1 MSNYGESYFGIEE
14 ANAISGLCGI
24 DVTKKKKISLATLL
38 TGLVSLSV
46 ALTLTILL
54 LASYHSNKQSLFKT
68 RFALNHSAATKMSQS
83 IDSLFKSM
91 RAGLKY
97 TGTYISLNHL
107 SNEQELQK
115 QLEMLRLSG
124 NFFNSIAV
132 VDEMGLVRS
141 IAPSSVGTVGQHI
154 SAEAAKEALASRK
167 PYISKPYTSSTGRR
181 IVFMSEPLFDKDGVY
196 RGFIGG
202 SLYLQENNILNTMFG
217 KHNIDGDGSY
227 FYIVSSSGHL
237 LYHPDK
243 SRIGV
248 DNSANLVVQKVLRG
262 ESGYDQVTNSQGITF
277 LAGYSPV
284 PENGWGVIV
293 QSPISVVYEE
303 LDNYIRTIL
312 VYTLAPFV
320 VLMITAIWLARR
332 LARPFVSLANL
343 AGKLGRGEKIVLPDI
358 KHHWNR
364 EADLLTQT
372 ITLALSD
379 LQKQTDQLTHAAMT
393 DSLTGLTNRR
403 TFESIM
409 SQWTEKQQPF
419 ALILMDIDRFKSI
432 NDTYGHQAGD
442 EVLKHLARILT
453 SSVRSNDVCCR
464 YGGEEFVVLLPFTTA
479 PDAWITAERVRI
491 AFETRENPLGIPL
504 TVSLGIAHY
513 PSHAESA
520 AMLFQRADHALYQA
534 KEAGKNRTIIAD

>member
-1 MSNYGESYFGIEE
+1 MEIEE

-54 LASYHSNKQSLFKT
+54 LASYHSNKQSLFET
-68 RFALNHSAATKMSQS
+68 RFALNHSAAAKMSQS

-97 TGTYISLNHL
+97 TGTYISVNHL

-132 VDEMGLVRS
+132 VDETGLVRS
-141 IAPSSVGTVGQHI
+141 IAPSSVGAVGQHI
-154 SAEAAKEALASRK
+154 SAEASKEALASRK

-181 IVFMSEPLFDKDGVY
+181 IVFMSEPLYDKDGVY

-243 SRIGV
+243 SRIGD

-293 QSPISVVYEE
+293 QSPISVVYEA

-403 TFESIM
+403 TFESIV

-419 ALILMDIDRFKSI
+419 ALIVMDIDRFKSI

-504 TVSLGIAHY
+504 TVSLGIADY
-513 PSHAESA
+513 PSHAESPEL
-520 AMLFQRADHALYQA
+520 LFQRADHALYQA

>member
-1 MSNYGESYFGIEE
+1 MSNYGESYLGIEE
-14 ANAISGLCGI
+14 ANAISELCGI

-54 LASYHSNKQSLFKT
+54 LASYHSNKQSLFET
-68 RFALNHSAATKMSQS
+68 RFALNHSAAAKMSQS

-97 TGTYISLNHL
+97 TGAYISVNHL

-132 VDEMGLVRS
+132 VDETGLVRS
-141 IAPSSVGTVGQHI
+141 VAPSSVGTVGQHI
-154 SAEAAKEALASRK
+154 TTEAAKEALASRK
-167 PYISKPYTSSTGRR
+167 PYMSKPYTSSTGRR
-181 IVFMSEPLFDKDGVY
+181 IVFMSEPLYDKDGVY

-243 SRIGV
+243 SRIGA
-248 DNSANLVVQKVLRG
+248 DNSANPVVQKVLRG
-262 ESGYDQVTNSQGITF
+262 ESGYDQAPNSRGIIF

-303 LDNYIRTIL
+303 LDSYIRTIL
-312 VYTLAPFV
+312 VYTLAPFI

-379 LQKQTDQLTHAAMT
+379 LRKQTDQLTHAAMT

-419 ALILMDIDRFKSI
+419 ALIMMDIDRFKSI

-504 TVSLGIAHY
+504 TISLGIADY
-513 PSHAESA
+513 PSHAESPEL
-520 AMLFQRADHALYQA
+520 LFQRADHALYQA

>member
-1 MSNYGESYFGIEE
+1 MSE
-14 ANAISGLCGI
+14 LCGI

-54 LASYHSNKQSLFKT
+54 LASYHSNKQSLFET
-68 RFALNHSAATKMSQS
+68 RFALNHSAAAKMSQS

-97 TGTYISLNHL
+97 TGAYISVNHL

-132 VDEMGLVRS
+132 VDETGLVRS
-141 IAPSSVGTVGQHI
+141 VAPSSVGTVGQHI
-154 SAEAAKEALASRK
+154 TAEAAKEALASRK
-167 PYISKPYTSSTGRR
+167 PYMSKPYTSSTGRR
-181 IVFMSEPLFDKDGVY
+181 IVFMSEPLYDKDGVY

-243 SRIGV
+243 SRIGA
-248 DNSANLVVQKVLRG
+248 DNSTNPVVQKALRG
-262 ESGYDQVTNSQGITF
+262 ESGYGQVTNSRGITF

-303 LDNYIRTIL
+303 LDSYIRTIL
-312 VYTLAPFV
+312 VYTLVPFV

-343 AGKLGRGEKIVLPDI
+343 ASKLGKGEKIVLPDI

-419 ALILMDIDRFKSI
+419 ALIMMDIDRFKSI

-453 SSVRSNDVCCR
+453 SAVRSNDVCCR
-464 YGGEEFVVLLPFTTA
+464 YGGEEFVMLLPFTTV

-491 AFETRENPLGIPL
+491 AFETRENPLGVPL
-504 TVSLGIAHY
+504 AVSLGIAHY

-520 AMLFQRADHALYQA
+520 EMLFQLADHALYQA
-534 KEAGKNRTIIAD
+534 KEAGKNRTIIADEKTERYHGSNRG